1 MLTTRRNSHVWT
13 WQEKENDIGRC
24 TYNWQC
30 GSPGTSGR
38 SGIRPK
44 IIGDGLAIEPEQGVL
59 VAPFDGHVIHLIDS
73 HHSLVLGHES
83 GLELLFHIGVNTV
96 SLKGEPF
103 TPHVKSGDKVKQGD
117 VLIEFDMDRIREA
130 GLPVITPV
138 VVANGDAVAELKTK
152 LGPVK
157 KNETEIMEIVMK
169 K

>member
-1 MLTTRRNSHVWT
+1 MFGLGKKKKTISVVAPITGNAVPLE
-13 WQEKENDIGRC
+13 QVDDPAFA
-24 TYNWQC
+24 Q
-30 GSPGTSGR
+30 
-38 SGIRPK
+38 K
-44 IIGDGLAIEPEQGVL
+44 IIGDGLAIEPEQGVM

-103 TPHVKSGDKVKQGD
+103 TPHVKTGDKVKQGD
-117 VLIEFDMDRIREA
+117 VLIEFDMDKIRAA